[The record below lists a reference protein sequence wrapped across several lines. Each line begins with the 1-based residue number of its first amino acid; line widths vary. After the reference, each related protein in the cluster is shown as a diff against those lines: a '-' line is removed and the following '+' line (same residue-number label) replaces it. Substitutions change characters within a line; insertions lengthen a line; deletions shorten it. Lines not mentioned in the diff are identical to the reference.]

1 MLRFVQKALICPK
14 SHRFN
19 SFLNT
24 FYKMTS
30 APFQLFQQFRLLPL
44 QEQIKLSVQ
53 INQFL
58 VQHFEKITHEKKD
71 QEEWTL
77 LSKNGLSKAY
87 SDDEPDYS

>member
-1 MLRFVQKALICPK
+1 
-14 SHRFN
+14 
-19 SFLNT
+19 
-24 FYKMTS
+24 MTS

-58 VQHFEKITHEKKD
+58 VQYFEKITHEQND
-71 QEEWTL
+71 QEDWEL
-77 LSKNGLSKAY
+77 LSKSGLNKAY